1 MSAGE
6 GAAPYTAAVT
16 DLSVRH
22 MDISPSTLWWLLA
35 GIAVAAE
42 LTTGTFY
49 LLMVAMGFAAAALAA
64 HAGLSGGSQL
74 VTAAVV
80 GGGATALW
88 HWKRASHPQSAPAS
102 ENRDVNLDIGERVR
116 VAAWE
121 PDGTARV
128 QYRGSTWNAR
138 LQPGA
143 VAMSGEH
150 RVAAVEGN
158 WLVLAPAN
166 PH

>member
-1 MSAGE
+1 
-6 GAAPYTAAVT
+6 
-16 DLSVRH
+16 
-22 MDISPSTLWWLLA
+22 MDISASTLWWLLA

-49 LLMVAMGFAAAALAA
+49 LLMVALGLAAGALAA
-64 HAGLSGGSQL
+64 HASMAVGAQL
-74 VTAAVV
+74 VMASVI

-88 HWKRASHPQSAPAS
+88 HWKRSRTPEDRPVQ
-102 ENRDVNLDIGERVR
+102 ENRDVNLDVGERVQ

-128 QYRGSTWNAR
+128 AYRGSTWSAR
-138 LQPGA
+138 IQPGA
-143 VAMSGEH
+143 APAPGLH

-158 WLVLAPAN
+158 WLVLAPASN
-166 PH
+166 

>member
-1 MSAGE
+1 
-6 GAAPYTAAVT
+6 
-16 DLSVRH
+16 
-22 MDISPSTLWWLLA
+22 MDISASTLWWLLA

-49 LLMVAMGFAAAALAA
+49 LLMVALGLAAGALAA
-64 HAGLSGGSQL
+64 HASMAVGAQL
-74 VTAAVV
+74 VVASVI

-88 HWKRASHPQSAPAS
+88 HWKRSRTPEDRPVQ
-102 ENRDVNLDIGERVR
+102 ENRDVNLDVGERVQ

-128 QYRGSTWNAR
+128 AYRGSTWSAR

-143 VAMSGEH
+143 APAPGLH

-158 WLVLAPAN
+158 WLVLAPASN
-166 PH
+166 

>member
-1 MSAGE
+1 
-6 GAAPYTAAVT
+6 
-16 DLSVRH
+16 
-22 MDISPSTLWWLLA
+22 MDISASTLWWLLA

-49 LLMVAMGFAAAALAA
+49 LLMVALGLAAGALAA
-64 HAGLSGGSQL
+64 HASMAVGAQL
-74 VTAAVV
+74 VVASVI

-88 HWKRASHPQSAPAS
+88 HWKRSRTPEDRPVQ
-102 ENRDVNLDIGERVR
+102 ENRDVNLDVGERVQ

-128 QYRGSTWNAR
+128 AYRGSTWSAR
-138 LQPGA
+138 IQPGA
-143 VAMSGEH
+143 APAPGLH

-158 WLVLAPAN
+158 WLVLAPASN
-166 PH
+166 

>member
-1 MSAGE
+1 
-6 GAAPYTAAVT
+6 
-16 DLSVRH
+16 

-35 GIAVAAE
+35 GIVVVAE

-49 LLMVAMGFAAAALAA
+49 LLMVALGFAAAALAA
-64 HAGLSGGSQL
+64 HAGLAGAWQL

-88 HWKRASHPQSAPAS
+88 HWKRATYPQSAPAR
-102 ENRDVNLDIGERVR
+102 ENRDVNLDVGERVR
-116 VAAWE
+116 VVAWE
-121 PDGTARV
+121 ADGTARV
-128 QYRGSTWNAR
+128 QYRGSTWSAR

-143 VAMSGEH
+143 AATPGEH
-150 RVAAVEGN
+150 RVTAVEGN

-166 PH
+166 HH

>member
-1 MSAGE
+1 
-6 GAAPYTAAVT
+6 
-16 DLSVRH
+16 
-22 MDISPSTLWWLLA
+22 MDISASTLWWLLA

-49 LLMVAMGFAAAALAA
+49 LLMVALGLAAGALAA
-64 HAGLSGGSQL
+64 HASMAVGAQL
-74 VTAAVV
+74 VVASVI
-80 GGGATALW
+80 GGGATSLW
-88 HWKRASHPQSAPAS
+88 HWKRSRTPEDRPVQ
-102 ENRDVNLDIGERVR
+102 ENRDVNLDVGERVQ

-128 QYRGSTWNAR
+128 AYRGSTWSAR

-143 VAMSGEH
+143 APAPGLH

-158 WLVLAPAN
+158 WLVLAPASN
-166 PH
+166 